1 MNQQTKLEIFH
12 YKINQLLFN
21 IIFIYIIKYIFLY

>member
-1 MNQQTKLEIFH
+1 MNQQTKLEIFD

-21 IIFIYIIKYIFLY
+21 IIFIYYIKYIFLY

>member
-1 MNQQTKLEIFH
+1 MNQQTKLEIFD

-21 IIFIYIIKYIFLY
+21 IIFIYCIKYIFLY